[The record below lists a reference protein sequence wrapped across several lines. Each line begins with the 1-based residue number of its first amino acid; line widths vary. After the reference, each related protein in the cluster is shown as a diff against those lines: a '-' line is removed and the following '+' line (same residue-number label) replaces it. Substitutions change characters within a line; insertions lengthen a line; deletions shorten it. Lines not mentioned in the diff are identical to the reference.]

1 MDREVIKDFGGR
13 ILGYLEHQSNGD
25 IIVKDFY
32 FKILGKY
39 DKASILLRIFMAE
52 YCSRAIWPLVLL
64 GCMGINR
71 ATNSS
76 QLF

>member
-13 ILGYLEHQSNGD
+13 ILGYLEYQSNGD

-39 DKASILLRIFMAE
+39 DKASNTTKDFYGRILFKGNMAA
-52 YCSRAIWPLVLL
+52 SLIWMY
-64 GCMGINR
+64 GNK
-71 ATNSS
+71 
-76 QLF
+76 